1 MMTIISKISLIC
13 LKRYQH
19 RLCLDG
25 TPLNYYAVVGRKQEP
40 VSDTFIEQYQ

>member
-1 MMTIISKISLIC
+1 MVASDIMEIVEK
-13 LKRYQH
+13 KRYQH

-40 VSDTFIEQYQ
+40 VSDTFIAQYQ